1 MPGIENWSPHP
12 VMIDGRQYPSSLDA
26 ARALAPDPS
35 KLVRVY
41 SALRRALGKGERA
54 FMGRTISYAPPPR
67 RRYDTVAM
75 GSDSDFGKLVECPAP
90 DRRLE
95 REPGSGPLLRY
106 PFFESPLYRGIRHY
120 H

>member
-1 MPGIENWSPHP
+1 VAGGI
-12 VMIDGRQYPSSLDA
+12 RYPSALDA

-35 KLVRVY
+35 KRVRTY
-41 SALRRALGKGERA
+41 AAMRRALARGDPV

-67 RRYDTVAM
+67 RRYDGGAA
-75 GSDSDFGKLVECPAP
+75 GSGSDFGELAEQPAP
-90 DRRLE
+90 DRRVE

-106 PFFESPLYRGIRHY
+106 PFFESPLYWGIRYY